1 MFKRLVYLFVI
12 IVLFFLPSRVLFA
25 GVVINQ
31 VQIETETNKDNEFIE
46 LYNNGSSEVD
56 LTNFSLYKKTSGG
69 TESNIVSKTRFENKK
84 IPANGVLFL
93 AREGKY
99 SGTKTPDIFWP
110 TSYSLAQNN
119 SLILYKDFEN
129 KTIEHQVSW
138 GEVSVFKLEI
148 NNSDNTDTSNTES
161 TNNNE
166 NNSTG
171 GSGSSTSSSSS
182 YIKEIPKPK
191 LKIITKNLGFVGKPV
206 SILATI
212 ENEEYRNIYGKFYFN
227 FGDGETKEISTLEN
241 GTFTHTYFYPGN
253 YNISLEYYKSSY
265 ILEPDLYTE
274 LNIEIVKPSLVINQ
288 TGDENDFF
296 IEIKNASNLDMDIT
310 NYSLKGKENIF
321 IFPRNTIIKKDKSL
335 ILSPLI
341 SKMNFIDKNFLE
353 ILDPSGRVIYSQKI
367 IGEVKG
373 ISTKKVSSSNK
384 NFLPKNVESTSNDF
398 GQDLVLEGE
407 PLVNELIP
415 YEEENKSV
423 NNFTVIAI
431 FVLFILG
438 VVGFVY
444 FIRSKSEANNS
455 KDEEFEILDE

>member
-148 NNSDNTDTSNTES
+148 NNSDNTDTSNKES
-161 TNNNE
+161 TNNNK
-166 NNSTG
+166 NN
-171 GSGSSTSSSSS
+171 
-182 YIKEIPKPK
+182 
-191 LKIITKNLGFVGKPV
+191 
-206 SILATI
+206 
-212 ENEEYRNIYGKFYFN
+212 
-227 FGDGETKEISTLEN
+227 
-241 GTFTHTYFYPGN
+241 
-253 YNISLEYYKSSY
+253 
-265 ILEPDLYTE
+265 
-274 LNIEIVKPSLVINQ
+274 
-288 TGDENDFF
+288 
-296 IEIKNASNLDMDIT
+296 
-310 NYSLKGKENIF
+310 
-321 IFPRNTIIKKDKSL
+321 
-335 ILSPLI
+335 
-341 SKMNFIDKNFLE
+341 
-353 ILDPSGRVIYSQKI
+353 
-367 IGEVKG
+367 
-373 ISTKKVSSSNK
+373 
-384 NFLPKNVESTSNDF
+384 
-398 GQDLVLEGE
+398 
-407 PLVNELIP
+407 
-415 YEEENKSV
+415 
-423 NNFTVIAI
+423 
-431 FVLFILG
+431 
-438 VVGFVY
+438 
-444 FIRSKSEANNS
+444 
-455 KDEEFEILDE
+455 